1 MSNPKGFQPERI
13 KVNIKDKIKQF
24 HLLYQEIMDEIQ
36 PDDDQMI
43 QSPPKP
49 KPKNVMYENII

>member
-1 MSNPKGFQPERI
+1 MNNPKGFQPERI

-36 PDDDQMI
+36 PDDESVI
-43 QSPPKP
+43 ESPPKP
-49 KPKNVMYENII
+49 KAKNAMYENII